1 MPLFNLRH
9 FSSSGKEKSIDE
21 SKQTKDIKETLDGIK
36 QGIHNANEQ
45 LHSKAEEQQVV
56 RPFRHD
62 STLTLIK
69 KFLVYKLMGS
79 NLFINYSLAG
89 LNFSYRVFGMRLTN
103 KVVQN
108 TSGEIFTGG
117 VTIEDIKNDTKRLAE
132 RNINTLVGYTNEG
145 LVNPTKDELD
155 KFTDFILESIKQLTE
170 G

>member
-1 MPLFNLRH
+1 
-9 FSSSGKEKSIDE
+9 
-21 SKQTKDIKETLDGIK
+21 
-36 QGIHNANEQ
+36 
-45 LHSKAEEQQVV
+45 
-56 RPFRHD
+56 
-62 STLTLIK
+62 
-69 KFLVYKLMGS
+69 MGS

-103 KVVQN
+103 KVVQS

-117 VTIEDIKNDTKRLAE
+117 VTIDDIKNDSKRLAE

-145 LVNPTKDELD
+145 LVNPTKEELD